1 MPEEQKLSQSLC
13 KSKLYVKKFGGTSV
27 GSIERIEALAERIAK
42 AYQAGER
49 QVIVCSAM
57 AGETNRLIA
66 LGGQV
71 TAYGDPREMDML
83 ISTGEQISIALMAM
97 ALQKR
102 GIPAR
107 SLTGDQVQ
115 IHTNSQFGRAA
126 IEQVDTDYLEQLLEQ
141 GIIPVVAGFQG
152 RNPNGDVTTLGR
164 GGSDTTAV
172 ALAAALS
179 ADECQI
185 FTDVTGVF
193 TTDPNLE
200 PAAKRLD
207 SISFSSMFEM
217 ARLGAKVLHPDSV
230 AYAEKYRVPL
240 RVLSSFEDGE
250 GTLICF
256 DGQYHQAGKVVGIAV
271 SADLAMVSFDELDE
285 SSDRLAVLFKRLAEM
300 GIETDLLSKTRSSA
314 STVSFTIAQS
324 WLERVLAELDSV
336 SQTLNIGPVY
346 FEQDLVRVSLVGNN
360 NLAKTEVA
368 AKVFDVLGK
377 HGIHVKLVS
386 SSAIKLAL
394 VIPQNHLRS
403 AVCALH
409 HAFELN
415 EL

>member
-1 MPEEQKLSQSLC
+1 MPTQAALGEALNL
-13 KSKLYVKKFGGTSV
+13 SKLYVKKFGGTSV
-27 GSIERIEALAERIAK
+27 GSIERIEALAEKIA
-42 AYQAGER
+42 ASHQAGER

-66 LGGQV
+66 LGGQI

-83 ISTGEQISIALMAM
+83 ISTGEQVSIALMAM

-102 GIPAR
+102 GVPAR

-115 IHTNSQFGRAA
+115 IHTNSHFGRAS
-126 IEQVDTDYLEQLLEQ
+126 IEKVDTDYLQQLLSE
-141 GIIPVVAGFQG
+141 GIVPVVAGFQG
-152 RNPNGDVTTLGR
+152 RNPQGDVTTLGR

-172 ALAAALS
+172 ALAAALT

-185 FTDVTGVF
+185 FTDVPGVF
-193 TTDPNLE
+193 TADPNLE
-200 PAAKRLD
+200 PAARKL
-207 SISFSSMFEM
+207 SNISFSSMFEM

-230 AYAEKYRVPL
+230 AYAERYKVPL
-240 RVLSSFEDGE
+240 RVLSSFEAGE

-256 DGQYHQAGKVVGIAV
+256 DDATKLSGEVVGIAI
-271 SADLAMVSFDELDE
+271 SADLAMVSFDELEE
-285 SSDRLAVLFKRLAEM
+285 SSDTLASLFKRLADI

-314 STVSFTIAQS
+314 SSVSFTISQS
-324 WLERVLAELDSV
+324 WLERVLAELDAV
-336 SQTLNIGPVY
+336 SQTLNIGAVY
-346 FEQDLVRVSLVGNN
+346 FEQDLVRVSLVGNG
-360 NLAKTEVA
+360 NLPKTEVA
-368 AKVFDVLGK
+368 ARVFDILGK
-377 HGIHVKLVS
+377 QGIHVKLVS

-394 VIPQNHLRS
+394 VIEQNHLQR

-409 HAFELN
+409 HAFKLN

>member
-230 AYAEKYRVPL
+230 AYAERYRVPL
-240 RVLSSFEDGE
+240 RVLSSFENGE

>member
-1 MPEEQKLSQSLC
+1 MPEEQKLSQSLSQ
-13 KSKLYVKKFGGTSV
+13 SKLYVKKFGGTSV
-27 GSIERIEALAERIAK
+27 GSIERIEVLAERIAS

-66 LGGQV
+66 LGGQISPF
-71 TAYGDPREMDML
+71 GDPREMDML
-83 ISTGEQISIALMAM
+83 ISTGEQVSIALMAM

-102 GIPAR
+102 GVPAR

-126 IEQVDTDYLEQLLEQ
+126 IEQVDSGYLQQLLAE
-141 GIIPVVAGFQG
+141 GIVPVVAGFQG
-152 RNPNGDVTTLGR
+152 RNPNGEVTTLGR

-172 ALAAALS
+172 ALAAALE

-185 FTDVTGVF
+185 FTDVPGVF

-200 PAAKRLD
+200 PAARKL
-207 SISFSSMFEM
+207 SNISFSSMFEM

-230 AYAEKYRVPL
+230 AYAERFRVPL
-240 RVLSSFEDGE
+240 RVLSSFEPGD

-256 DGQYHQAGKVVGIAV
+256 DQSQCAGQVVGIAI

-285 SSDRLAVLFKRLAEM
+285 SSDRLALLFKRLSEM
-300 GIETDLLSKTRSSA
+300 GVETDLLSKTRSGQ

-324 WLERVLAELDSV
+324 WLERVLAEIDSI
-336 SQTLNIGPVY
+336 SQALNIGPVY
-346 FEQDLVRVSLVGNN
+346 YEQDLVRVSLVGDR
-360 NLAKTEVA
+360 NLAKSDVA
-368 AKVFDVLGK
+368 AKVFDILGK
-377 HGIHVKLVS
+377 QGIHVKLVS

-394 VIPQNHLRS
+394 VIPQNHLRT

-415 EL
+415 VL

>member
-126 IEQVDTDYLEQLLEQ
+126 IEQVDTNYLEQLLEQ

-230 AYAEKYRVPL
+230 AYAERYRVPL